1 MPLTWWQ
8 EVGGATTCSGYIY
21 IKQASI
27 LALKQ
32 TDIDADDNYQMVPDG
47 EMERCAV
54 LYLLAFYPP
63 GSFFTPLTLALKY
76 KKKEKSKWL

>member
-1 MPLTWWQ
+1 VSST
-8 EVGGATTCSGYIY
+8 ASCSGYIY

-76 KKKEKSKWL
+76 QKKEKSKWL